1 MSTYVVVRHKGFLII
16 ASIDRLETFSE
27 SSTKPSSKVIW
38 GLGFYQHKNDV
49 KVSLQ
54 TRRLNFFFCKYRREQ
69 HGANLDNLENLQF
82 KLFAT
87 LADCFPYDR
96 RANVKMHVV
105 VLQCTSKQTFG
116 FVFKILFWIAFAV
129 LLFKWN
135 SITPWS
141 LATFQPAD
149 ALPSSNFFL
158 CFSSDCSLGSLH
170 QTTRCDKIINF
181 GLTSRSCWN
190 VMLLCSPM
198 RCISAGNFEL
208 GSR

>member
-1 MSTYVVVRHKGFLII
+1 MFLRDLCSQLYLEIFRIYVKNLSTFAMSTYVVVRHKGFLII

-141 LATFQPAD
+141 QIFRLRLSNQQMHCPVLTFFSVS
-149 ALPSSNFFL
+149 LPIV
-158 CFSSDCSLGSLH
+158 H
-170 QTTRCDKIINF
+170 
-181 GLTSRSCWN
+181 
-190 VMLLCSPM
+190 
-198 RCISAGNFEL
+198 
-208 GSR
+208 